1 MIVLYYNV
9 IAKMAKSHSL
19 LIDIGQGLSLMMGLP
34 TINTWKT
41 RERPKKAKEGTL
53 GFNTQTNNLEYW
65 DGSAWL
71 AASMSK
77 E

>member
-1 MIVLYYNV
+1 
-9 IAKMAKSHSL
+9 MAKKSQL
-19 LIDIGQGLSLMMGLP
+19 FIDIGQGLSLMLGLP

-41 RERPKKAKEGTL
+41 RERPKKAKPGTL
-53 GFNTQTNNLEYW
+53 GFNTQTNNLEYF
-65 DGSAWL
+65 DGSSWL